1 MKKRKKPMESDFI
14 DAGPVR
20 IIKGGEITL
29 IAERDLKKGDIIV
42 FQSGDIIPA
51 DIKLLEARNLEV
63 DEFDLTGEIR
73 PVRKTAKTSGET
85 KISDRIDYILRGTRV
100 LRGNGKGI
108 VMSTGE
114 DTEYGKILS
123 HATKI
128 SDKKSRLLKYDFKSH
143 LLRHLYLQPI
153 LIPALLL
160 LLLKKNMDF
169 KYAFLSYLIANI
181 WLIIFEHQIIFNY
194 IILKM
199 ANKNLVKKGI
209 IIKDYSIFD
218 SLKDVDV
225 ICFDKTGVITSQD
238 MEVTELYIDG
248 KKLNVRL
255 FHSLNNNLFKYIM
268 EGCALCNDIIFL
280 EKTHSLDRID
290 SALINFAKV
299 QGFNVKEIR
308 KNYERIYEI
317 PFNSEN
323 RFMMA
328 GYRRPG
334 RLLLYIKGDPEVI
347 TNKCSKYMALSGEIK
362 KIDAKFIFNIIEAKN
377 EAMKSGNSVIAMAFK
392 ELYGP
397 EVKDSEETLSGGYV
411 FLTLILLSSL
421 IIIYL
426 LIYLV

>member
-248 KKLNVRL
+248 KK
-255 FHSLNNNLFKYIM
+255 
-268 EGCALCNDIIFL
+268 
-280 EKTHSLDRID
+280 
-290 SALINFAKV
+290 
-299 QGFNVKEIR
+299 
-308 KNYERIYEI
+308 
-317 PFNSEN
+317 
-323 RFMMA
+323 
-328 GYRRPG
+328 
-334 RLLLYIKGDPEVI
+334 GDPEVI

-362 KIDAKFIFNIIEAKN
+362 KIDAKFIFNITEAKN